1 MLPRSRRR
9 RRESSSRNF
18 CLSCRSVS
26 WCHADPRSLRRGFLT
41 DAAIHASFCHVL
53 GTLSVSA
60 ASESPPL
67 SCISTGSSGD
77 RYMSN
82 ALSPTWVLDGRPSM
96 ISGTPRCHGSGWEEA
111 CDAYRLAAARMAPV
125 NVVLPVFNP
134 PPVFLFAPKL
144 RRSMARNMASNRANR
159 SSTETEPRLHYSD
172 HATKSMG
179 CMKPQMPVGTF
190 SSLVS

>member
-1 MLPRSRRR
+1 MPPSMHLFVTFSAHCLFPPRRNHRLCPVSRQGPRATDT
-9 RRESSSRNF
+9 
-18 CLSCRSVS
+18 CR
-26 WCHADPRSLRRGFLT
+26 T
-41 DAAIHASFCHVL
+41 
-53 GTLSVSA
+53 
-60 ASESPPL
+60 
-67 SCISTGSSGD
+67 
-77 RYMSN
+77 
-82 ALSPTWVLDGRPSM
+82 LSPTWVLDGRPFM

-111 CDAYRLAAARMAPV
+111 CDAYRLAATRMAPV
-125 NVVLPVFNP
+125 DVVLPVFNP
-134 PPVFLFAPKL
+134 PPVLLSAPKL